1 MTNEKNP
8 AAEGHEPS
16 DGTQHLPTD
25 DTVHLPT
32 EGAAGRPTDNTE
44 HLPAL
49 DPTTEIPAASGDP
62 VGDGTLGT
70 VAAAESESASE
81 PAESEFASEQSEGQ
95 PDWAHAE
102 RTESELRADA
112 AEAAAASAAASA
124 TPVIPAVPVGA
135 TGAAAAGAVGG
146 GGLPPRSGF
155 WQRTGDA
162 WRRVWSRTWGKVAVI
177 AIAGLAVLA
186 LVSAIGLA
194 VFAGGRDRDHGRMA
208 GGRDG
213 SIACAQGQQRDQGQG
228 GRHGNRQGKGR
239 SGDDCAS
246 DNRGQGANGGGRSN
260 RGGDQGRGPG
270 SGPDADADADAD
282 QGDQP
287 TMPNGR
293 GIPGKGMGNGTG
305 RGGLGNGGGL
315 GGQSLAG
322 ALHGELTLGG
332 VSPRTVLFQVGE
344 ITEFTAG
351 QSLALKST
359 DGFTATYALTP
370 DTTGP
375 ATGVEVGATVRV
387 IADKDGA
394 KATRIVLLDAPAT
407 T

>member
-1 MTNEKNP
+1 
-8 AAEGHEPS
+8 
-16 DGTQHLPTD
+16 
-25 DTVHLPT
+25 
-32 EGAAGRPTDNTE
+32 
-44 HLPAL
+44 
-49 DPTTEIPAASGDP
+49 
-62 VGDGTLGT
+62 
-70 VAAAESESASE
+70 
-81 PAESEFASEQSEGQ
+81 
-95 PDWAHAE
+95 
-102 RTESELRADA
+102 
-112 AEAAAASAAASA
+112 
-124 TPVIPAVPVGA
+124 
-135 TGAAAAGAVGG
+135 
-146 GGLPPRSGF
+146 
-155 WQRTGDA
+155 
-162 WRRVWSRTWGKVAVI
+162 
-177 AIAGLAVLA
+177 
-186 LVSAIGLA
+186 
-194 VFAGGRDRDHGRMA
+194 MA

-270 SGPDADADADAD
+270 SGPDADAD

-293 GIPGKGMGNGTG
+293 GIPGNGMGNGTG

>member
-1 MTNEKNP
+1 
-8 AAEGHEPS
+8 
-16 DGTQHLPTD
+16 
-25 DTVHLPT
+25 
-32 EGAAGRPTDNTE
+32 
-44 HLPAL
+44 
-49 DPTTEIPAASGDP
+49 
-62 VGDGTLGT
+62 
-70 VAAAESESASE
+70 
-81 PAESEFASEQSEGQ
+81 
-95 PDWAHAE
+95 
-102 RTESELRADA
+102 
-112 AEAAAASAAASA
+112 
-124 TPVIPAVPVGA
+124 
-135 TGAAAAGAVGG
+135 
-146 GGLPPRSGF
+146 
-155 WQRTGDA
+155 
-162 WRRVWSRTWGKVAVI
+162 
-177 AIAGLAVLA
+177 
-186 LVSAIGLA
+186 
-194 VFAGGRDRDHGRMA
+194 
-208 GGRDG
+208 
-213 SIACAQGQQRDQGQG
+213 
-228 GRHGNRQGKGR
+228 
-239 SGDDCAS
+239 
-246 DNRGQGANGGGRSN
+246 
-260 RGGDQGRGPG
+260 
-270 SGPDADADADAD
+270 
-282 QGDQP
+282 
-287 TMPNGR
+287 MPNGR